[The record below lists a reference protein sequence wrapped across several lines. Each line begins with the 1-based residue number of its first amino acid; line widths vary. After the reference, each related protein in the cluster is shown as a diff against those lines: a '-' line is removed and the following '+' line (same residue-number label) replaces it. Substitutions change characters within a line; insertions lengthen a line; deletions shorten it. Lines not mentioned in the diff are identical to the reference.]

1 MSADRLIKLLSTAFR
16 KDPDS
21 NNYKLISIIAD
32 RFDELENVLED
43 VRKSHFVETAQG
55 ISLDYIAK
63 LFNMHRWK
71 DESDDDFRTRI
82 QAKIQTCLSCGT
94 KSDIFFAITY
104 FNKLSEQEVPVN
116 IFILEPEPAHFIVVI
131 PVLNTYDLE
140 LKEKLYSKPFRAWFK
155 KALGF
160 IVNKVKAAGVLGEVI
175 ILAPEGIVDV
185 MPSIFRSY
193 GLPTTWQ
200 GLSIENPTNNS
211 AKASGLALSAESN
224 ANLNTQQESCV
235 NSATTWQGKSVESPA
250 QYVNSPSGVSTEW
263 QGSSMVNATAG
274 IATSIAI
281 VS

>member
-1 MSADRLIKLLSTAFR
+1 MSADRLIRLLSTAFR
-16 KDPDS
+16 RDPDS

-32 RFDELENVLED
+32 RFDKLENVLED

-82 QAKIQTCLSCGT
+82 QAKMRTCLSCGT
-94 KSDIFFAITY
+94 KSDLFFAITY

-116 IFILEPEPAHFIVVI
+116 VFILEPEPAHFIVVI

-140 LKEKLYSKPFRAWFK
+140 LKEKLYSKLFRAWFK
-155 KALGF
+155 KALEF

-175 ILAPEGIVDV
+175 ILAPESIVDV
-185 MPSIFRSY
+185 MPSIFKSY

-200 GLSIENPTNNS
+200 GLSDV
-211 AKASGLALSAESN
+211 
-224 ANLNTQQESCV
+224 NLNTQQESCV

-250 QYVNSPSGVSTEW
+250 QYMNSPSGVSTEW
-263 QGSSMVNATAG
+263 QGSSIANAATG

>member
-21 NNYKLISIIAD
+21 NNYRLISIIAD

-63 LFNMHRWK
+63 LFNMHRK
-71 DESDDDFRTRI
+71 EESDDDFRTRI
-82 QAKIQTCLSCGT
+82 QAKIRTCLSCGT
-94 KSDIFFAITY
+94 KSDIFFAVTY
-104 FNKLSEQEVPVN
+104 FNAISEQEVPVN
-116 IFILEPEPAHFIVVI
+116 VFILEPEPAHFIVVV

-155 KALGF
+155 NALQF

-175 ILAPEGIVDV
+175 ILAPESIVDV
-185 MPSIFRSY
+185 MPGIFKSY

-211 AKASGLALSAESN
+211 AKASGLALSAESD

-235 NSATTWQGKSVESPA
+235 NSATTWQGTSV
-250 QYVNSPSGVSTEW
+250 
-263 QGSSMVNATAG
+263 GSITTG
-274 IATSIAI
+274 TATSIAI